1 MGKKIFVEDAEKR
14 HLCKVFKCSRMLVW
28 KALNFK
34 SDSELARKI
43 RYVALSQLGG
53 TASEDLQKSVVI
65 DTNHDEVERTMP
77 QTFGPRVKLL
87 FYKDTNEAVVFVDGK
102 VYRKEVCNTVCE
114 LMHLQGEVT
123 MKAMSL

>member
-43 RYVALSQLGG
+43 RYVSLKEFGG
-53 TASEDLQKSVVI
+53 VANWEPA
-65 DTNHDEVERTMP
+65 EVETSHEEVANTMT
-77 QTFGPRVKLL
+77 QTFGERVKLVAS
-87 FYKDTNEAVVFVDGK
+87 KSDTSVVVYVDGK
-102 VYRKEVCNTVCE
+102 EERRENCENIPAFMTLQKEVGY
-114 LMHLQGEVT
+114 M
-123 MKAMSL
+123 AMSL

>member
-34 SDSELARKI
+34 SDSELSRKI
-43 RYVALSQLGG
+43 RYVALTQLGG
-53 TASEDLQKSVVI
+53 TASKNIEACVDVETS
-65 DTNHDEVERTMP
+65 HEEVENTMT
-77 QTFGPRVKLL
+77 QTFGPRVKLV
-87 FYKDTNEAVVFVDGK
+87 FYKDTDQVIIFVDGK
-102 VYRKEVCNTVCE
+102 VDRREECKTIDEF
-114 LMHLQGEVT
+114 MRLQGEVT

>member
-53 TASEDLQKSVVI
+53 TASEDLQKSVVC
-65 DTNHDEVERTMP
+65 DTSHEEVERTM
-77 QTFGPRVKLL
+77 TMKFGSRVRLVFDKE
-87 FYKDTNEAVVFVDGK
+87 TNIAKVYVDGK
-102 VYRKEVCNTVCE
+102 EERKAECKDVASFISFQLNVE
-114 LMHLQGEVT
+114 MR
-123 MKAMSL
+123 AMAL